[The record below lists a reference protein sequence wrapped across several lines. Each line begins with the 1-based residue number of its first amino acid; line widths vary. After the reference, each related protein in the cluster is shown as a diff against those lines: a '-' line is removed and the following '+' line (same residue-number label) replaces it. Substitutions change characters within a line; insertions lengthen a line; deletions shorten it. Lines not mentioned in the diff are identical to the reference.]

1 MHKDSTR
8 VMSNEDTF
16 MQMQHSGA
24 GVAKRRLRGWNPTEI
39 AWIIRHANQ
48 TQKYDWEHIV
58 DLFKKKFKYER
69 SLHSLKNKI
78 YSLHRNG
85 LLFQTERQKQV
96 FSPVQNELLLSLYK
110 QHGRNS
116 AEICSTFTAQYPLL
130 KLTPKTLY
138 QRIYRLMHPST
149 PDQSTPDQSTPDQS
163 IVDQWPVAETADSYT
178 VTENAGNDAGAD
190 LFDQLLGLT

>member
-1 MHKDSTR
+1 
-8 VMSNEDTF
+8 MSNEDTF
-16 MQMQHSGA
+16 MQMQHLGA
-24 GVAKRRLRGWNPTEI
+24 GVAKRRLRGWNEVEI

-69 SLHSLKNKI
+69 SLHSLKYKI

-85 LLFQTERQKQV
+85 LLFQTERQKQF
-96 FSPVQNELLLSLYK
+96 FSPKQNELLLSLYK

-130 KLTPKTLY
+130 KLTPRTLY
-138 QRIYRLMHPST
+138 QRIYRLSHQPMH
-149 PDQSTPDQSTPDQS
+149 QSTPDQSTPDQS

-178 VTENAGNDAGAD
+178 VTENTGNNAGAD
-190 LFDQLLGLT
+190 LFDQLLGTT